1 MTEKEQNPLSSIF
14 DIKNAIESTD
24 ENINTHK
31 QQIYELKGHTSQ
43 NEKAIELHTDEL
55 KELEDANRALKTQVS
70 QLSEVVQLIIGHL
83 EESRNQTG
91 ELSDNNELLKKQI
104 SDAEAILEE
113 QEKTNKSQG
122 KKNKI
127 LFTIT
132 IISFCITLLTA
143 LSNPIIY
150 NFIKKLFK

>member
-14 DIKNAIESTD
+14 DIKNAIESRD

-91 ELSDNNELLKKQI
+91 ELSVNNELLKKQI

-113 QEKTNKSQG
+113 QEKTNKEEIKEVKYE
-122 KKNKI
+122 KKFK
-127 LFTIT
+127 T
-132 IISFCITLLTA
+132 IINNTNFHVI
-143 LSNPIIY
+143 SNY
-150 NFIKKLFK
+150 NRLFLWKYFRE

>member
-132 IISFCITLLTA
+132 IISFCIASLTA